1 MNEKILAQG
10 YLSKKRAHDG
20 EVKCCCKGLGL
31 AIQYS
36 HDADAHAGV
45 TWAELLPHIAEFWHL
60 VCTRLDARSRAGR
73 LKQWLN
79 FLRRRYPQAETAYQQ
94 LKTINDPAQI
104 DAWLAQQP
112 YSTLAPEALTTLAM
126 RS

>member
-1 MNEKILAQG
+1 MLMIGRGAV
-10 YLSKKRAHDG
+10 ADP
-20 EVKCCCKGLGL
+20 GLGL

-36 HDADAHAGV
+36 HKADAHAGLA
-45 TWAELLPHIAEFWHL
+45 WAELLPHIADFWHL

-104 DAWLAQQP
+104 DAWLAQQL

>member
-1 MNEKILAQG
+1 MFAAGKV
-10 YLSKKRAHDG
+10 DP
-20 EVKCCCKGLGL
+20 GL
-31 AIQYS
+31 ALAIR
-36 HDADAHAGV
+36 HADSAQAEARNGI
-45 TWAELLPHIAEFWHL
+45 TWEELLPLIAEFWQL
-60 VCTRLDARSRAGR
+60 VCSRLERRQQGGR

-94 LKTINDPAQI
+94 LKTVNDPAQI

>member
-1 MNEKILAQG
+1 M
-10 YLSKKRAHDG
+10 
-20 EVKCCCKGLGL
+20 
-31 AIQYS
+31 
-36 HDADAHAGV
+36 
-45 TWAELLPHIAEFWHL
+45 

-94 LKTINDPAQI
+94 LKTVNDPVLI
-104 DAWLAQQP
+104 DAWLAQQL